1 MNCCSKL
8 LRSVKVSQLSEA
20 TVLINLFTQLH
31 GHSIIPLNLAKIM
44 LEKESLTQTVKKS
57 GGTPDMTNHDAE
69 HHNPQLTDGLL

>member
-8 LRSVKVSQLSEA
+8 LRSVIVSQLSEA